1 MSEEHTSGTYRM
13 EMLKAQN
20 WMPWKR
26 RMLAVLRD
34 LGLEKYI
41 AKDAKI
47 PESADTTKPTAEEL
61 ESHPKTC
68 RSNREFELYP
78 NSHMIF
84 ILSYRNQTHTKKT
97 KAQISRLSGWHK
109 W

>member
-26 RMLAVLRD
+26 QMLAVLRD

-41 AKDAKI
+41 AADAKI
-47 PESADTTKPTAEEL
+47 PESADTSKPTAEEL
-61 ESHPKTC
+61 EAQKKWREGDMKACTRIELAISDAEMIHTSDATTAREM
-68 RSNREFELYP
+68 RS
-78 NSHMIF
+78 
-84 ILSYRNQTHTKKT
+84 
-97 KAQISRLSGWHK
+97 
-109 W
+109 